1 MRTRHDHVYGRRT
14 LSLYS
19 DRLTLPHSVAIRK
32 LEAWIVRTR
41 PSAISR
47 KIGPPIGAGDIDR
60 IEKMAAEYGRT
71 LTDHVHEVLKNL

>member
-19 DRLTLPHSVAIRK
+19 DRLTTSHGVAIRK

-41 PSAISR
+41 PSVVAR
-47 KIGPPIGAGDIDR
+47 KMGPPVNARDIDR
-60 IEKMAAEYGRT
+60 IDLMAAGYGRS